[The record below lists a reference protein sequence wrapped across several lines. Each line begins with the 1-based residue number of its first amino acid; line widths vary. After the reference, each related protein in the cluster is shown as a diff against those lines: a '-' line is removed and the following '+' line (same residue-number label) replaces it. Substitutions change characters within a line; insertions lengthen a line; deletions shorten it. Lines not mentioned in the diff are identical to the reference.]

1 MNENTASEI
10 LRSKGLAATKQRVAI
25 FLKIEEC
32 NCHFTAGE
40 LHRMLAEDKFRERVD
55 LATVYRTIKT
65 FERAGLLRCVA
76 EIGNCRYYGRIDNC
90 GFEHPHFY
98 CRKCRR
104 LFCLKTMKLDSRD
117 IDNLEQMGFEP
128 QFLLLTVEGLCAQ
141 CSKGGH
147 SKDGQDDRTQRSD

>member
-25 FLKIEEC
+25 FLKIGEC

-40 LHRMLAEDKFRERVD
+40 LHRMLAEDKSDERMD

-65 FERAGLLRCVA
+65 LERAGLLRCVA
-76 EIGNCRYYGRIDNC
+76 EIGGCRYYGRIDNR
-90 GFEHPHFY
+90 GFEHFHFY

-104 LFCLKTMKLDSRD
+104 LFCLKPMVLGSKD
-117 IDNLEQMGFEP
+117 IENLENIGFEP
-128 QFLLLTVEGLCAQ
+128 QLLLVTVEGLCAE
-141 CSKGGH
+141 CNKGGH
-147 SKDGQDDRTQRSD
+147 SRDGQNDRTQRSN